1 MKRVIGLIGLIC
13 LVCNGVMG
21 QTQLKGRVCD
31 EKGEPVIGA
40 SIVVKGTTNG
50 TATDLDGNFIL
61 KAKVGQTIQI
71 TYIGYKS
78 YESILTADKI
88 KTGMI
93 YYLYKNKNGTE
104 TSMSNTYTSSQKFDK
119 GYEAW
124 KKEDFTQAFKWFK
137 ESATEG
143 NAQAQ
148 NWLGSC
154 YLNGKGVEKD
164 ESKAF
169 AWYNSSAT
177 LGSANGMANLGY
189 CYYTG
194 RGVTKDYKQAV
205 SWLEK
210 AIAKGSDNAKFYLAW
225 CYELGRGVPMDLDK
239 AIALYREAKAAGLNV
254 EKEFSEALYKKMVAS
269 TSQTKA
275 QEQASS
281 LTASQKFNKG
291 YEAWKKKDFTQAFK
305 WFKESAVEG
314 NAQAQNW
321 LGECYLK
328 GEGVEKNE
336 TQAFTWYKSSATLGS
351 AGGMSNLGY
360 CYYSGHGVAKDYKQ
374 AVSWLEKAIA
384 KGNNNAKVYLGWCY
398 EFGLGVTQNIDKAI
412 TLYKEAQN
420 EGIDVGKYLSRAIAM
435 QQKNEREKNI
445 MIPPVVTIIP
455 PAEYPN
461 FSDTKLEI
469 QYHIETA
476 PNNPIKEVKV
486 TVNGEI
492 QPQAR
497 VVSKGRS
504 VTVIL
509 PKHDSSISITA
520 CNQSGWSEPKFLNLK
535 WDSSKEMI
543 IRPNLYVL
551 AIGINNYDNITPP
564 LKFAVKDMTDF
575 IHAVQTKK
583 MSPYEEIFVTKLSD
597 KQATRQKIEDEL
609 VRLSQKAEDTDFTFI
624 YFSGHGLKYKEK
636 SFYLAPVDA
645 NKELIPSTCIDAD
658 KFSKYLGEIHG
669 KVVVFIDA
677 CYSGSLLK
685 YQKAVS
691 TIDMQEIVSD
701 MCRAKPGRYI
711 YASSQDDAV
720 SNELPEWGNGAFT
733 KALIEAFNGKARV
746 DNKKILSTF
755 DLMDYLRKRMKEILR
770 NSDQQQ
776 KPGFSNL
783 NEEFPLFTY

>member
-21 QTQLKGRVCD
+21 QTFIISSVSDKYSRYLSRSMPGINVEKFKRIDEDITTTMKSQLYKNGKIYALIKVSIYWDTIYD
-31 EKGEPVIGA
+31 EKDYKLDFKLDASEKVITNKNDKGEIWLYVP
-40 SIVVKGTTNG
+40 SGTR
-50 TATDLDGNFIL
+50 
-61 KAKVGQTIQI
+61 QI
-71 TYIGYKS
+71 HISQK
-78 YESILTADKI
+78 
-88 KTGMI
+88 KTGMQKKYSFPI
-93 YYLYKNKNGTE
+93 YIEGAAVYEMGIVVQETCPSLVFFQLDSVSNADIYIDNKPIATYIYKERVEGYSE
-104 TSMSNTYTSSQKFDK
+104 IRK
-119 GYEAW
+119 GKHHYRVEAPGYIS
-124 KKEDFTQAFKWFK
+124 KTDTFTIYDDFNNMFSAEIQLEAL
-137 ESATEG
+137 SATP
-143 NAQAQ
+143 
-148 NWLGSC
+148 S
-154 YLNGKGVEKD
+154 
-164 ESKAF
+164 
-169 AWYNSSAT
+169 
-177 LGSANGMANLGY
+177 
-189 CYYTG
+189 
-194 RGVTKDYKQAV
+194 
-205 SWLEK
+205 
-210 AIAKGSDNAKFYLAW
+210 IA
-225 CYELGRGVPMDLDK
+225 P
-239 AIALYREAKAAGLNV
+239 IA
-254 EKEFSEALYKKMVAS
+254 
-269 TSQTKA
+269 
-275 QEQASS
+275 
-281 LTASQKFNKG
+281 
-291 YEAWKKKDFTQAFK
+291 
-305 WFKESAVEG
+305 
-314 NAQAQNW
+314 
-321 LGECYLK
+321 
-328 GEGVEKNE
+328 
-336 TQAFTWYKSSATLGS
+336 
-351 AGGMSNLGY
+351 
-360 CYYSGHGVAKDYKQ
+360 
-374 AVSWLEKAIA
+374 
-384 KGNNNAKVYLGWCY
+384 
-398 EFGLGVTQNIDKAI
+398 
-412 TLYKEAQN
+412 
-420 EGIDVGKYLSRAIAM
+420 
-435 QQKNEREKNI
+435 

-720 SNELPEWGNGAFT
+720 SNERPEWGNGAFT